1 MRLFILAMIAFVVVA
16 SHDMQSHSAG
26 RTFEGAAT
34 SHCESWSKEIP
45 KDGADRCRRRASPQ
59 SNKAV
64 LCRLKSQTVNEE
76 TGDYMCSFSKP
87 GWMQDD
93 FKMIMEPGFHC
104 PRTIKC

>member
-1 MRLFILAMIAFVVVA
+1 MRLFLSFMLGLFLASLHDAP
-16 SHDMQSHSAG
+16 SHAAG

-34 SHCESWSKEIP
+34 SHCESWSKEVP
-45 KDGADRCRRRASPQ
+45 KDGADRCRRRAAPTSTKP
-59 SNKAV
+59 V

-76 TGDYMCSFSKP
+76 TGDYMCSFAKP

-93 FKMIMEPGFHC
+93 FKMIMEPGYHC